1 LPAAAVLVASVLVAA
16 VALVLWTGGHIGD
29 GQAAESPASVA
40 VFDSVRSLDPNA
52 GHLTADG
59 PYDGEYG
66 KFYLVSGTDV
76 IASVSTIDGHVMV
89 FDLTDHHPTSAVV
102 SISKDEAQ
110 ARAEAYL
117 GHLGI
122 ATKGLQVTVE
132 LDGDVQSKWYLVTW
146 QGHDGEITLPERV
159 EASVNPVTG
168 EVFSFTN
175 QHRSY
180 SPAPSPA
187 ISKDDAI
194 SAANRRVQIPG
205 DVVRSANLRITF
217 DPQARQMLVWDVV
230 LEDGSGGGVALNE
243 VLVDAVS
250 GTTWVGNVPATAA
263 P

>member
-1 LPAAAVLVASVLVAA
+1 
-16 VALVLWTGGHIGD
+16 
-29 GQAAESPASVA
+29 
-40 VFDSVRSLDPNA
+40 
-52 GHLTADG
+52 
-59 PYDGEYG
+59 
-66 KFYLVSGTDV
+66 V